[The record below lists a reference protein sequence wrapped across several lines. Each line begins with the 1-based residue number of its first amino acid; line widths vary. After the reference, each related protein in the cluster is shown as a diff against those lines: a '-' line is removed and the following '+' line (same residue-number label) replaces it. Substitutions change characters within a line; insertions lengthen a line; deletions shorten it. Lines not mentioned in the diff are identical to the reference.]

1 MKDSNNEQYV
11 YLLVVRTLGLDKTT
25 LTYDIT
31 PFNNL
36 DAVND
41 TMLGMITCDAK
52 ANKGDVTCV
61 SYTLHNNI
69 DEDKK
74 GYESCGR
81 IEFKSGLEKKYAVI
95 LRKVQ

>member
-1 MKDSNNEQYV
+1 MENSNNEQYV
-11 YLLVVRTLGLDKTT
+11 YLLVVRTLGKDKTT

-31 PFNNL
+31 PFNSL

-41 TMLGMITCDAK
+41 TVLGMITCDAK
-52 ANKGDVTCV
+52 ANKDDVAYV

-74 GYESCGR
+74 GYESRGR